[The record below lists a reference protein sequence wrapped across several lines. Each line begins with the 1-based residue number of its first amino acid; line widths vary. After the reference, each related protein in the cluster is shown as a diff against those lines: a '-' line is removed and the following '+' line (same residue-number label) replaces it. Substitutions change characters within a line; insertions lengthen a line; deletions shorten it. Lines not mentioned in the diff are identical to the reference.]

1 MACVARVV
9 DAEVG
14 GDAIEPG
21 AEACLGAVGLA
32 RAVDAQEDLLGKL
45 LGDGLV
51 VHHAVHEVDDGA
63 AVLLDEEVEAGD
75 VSGAQLQHDGGVFH
89 LGEVRGALRNSNSGR
104 KHTIEQARVD
114 GQGCHIFRNPIL
126 VAGLRGGGKIRRDFF
141 AGLGFDLVVGE
152 GVRGSVDGHS
162 GGMGRRGEGTRRILR
177 RSGHLACPLYLAG
190 ARAGCGGGWVM
201 GQFGEEALPRGL

>member
-1 MACVARVV
+1 M
-9 DAEVG
+9 G
-14 GDAIEPG
+14 P
-21 AEACLGAVGLA
+21 
-32 RAVDAQEDLLGKL
+32 
-45 LGDGLV
+45 
-51 VHHAVHEVDDGA
+51 

-152 GVRGSVDGHS
+152 GVRGSVD
-162 GGMGRRGEGTRRILR
+162 MGSPAGWDV
-177 RSGHLACPLYLAG
+177 G
-190 ARAGCGGGWVM
+190 ARGRGGFCGGADIWLAHCTWRARELGAAEV
-201 GQFGEEALPRGL
+201 G